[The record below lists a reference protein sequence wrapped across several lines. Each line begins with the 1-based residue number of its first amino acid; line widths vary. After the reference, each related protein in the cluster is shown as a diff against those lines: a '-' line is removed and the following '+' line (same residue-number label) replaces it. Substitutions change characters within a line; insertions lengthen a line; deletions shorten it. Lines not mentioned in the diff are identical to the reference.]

1 MPLPMQGDKLLP
13 GHKNIVRRGRRLG
26 PPDRGGGDRLG
37 DPLHGLGKMAPG
49 EFRPQRFGIE
59 SRGMGRDIDQCALE
73 PLGIGMAEFERGEL
87 LEMIV
92 QQPRVVERRQQ
103 DQRLA
108 PGDRRAVA
116 AMHRA

>member
-1 MPLPMQGDKLLP
+1 MQG
-13 GHKNIVRRGRRLG
+13 
-26 PPDRGGGDRLG
+26 
-37 DPLHGLGKMAPG
+37 
-49 EFRPQRFGIE
+49 
-59 SRGMGRDIDQCALE
+59 ALE

-92 QQPRVVERRQQ
+92 QQPGMVERRQQ

-108 PGDRRAVA
+108 PGDRRAMA